1 MKTKMDNLMREEWR
15 KTFSIERV
23 TPCRMHE
30 RRINVEQYRTAEG
43 QLGNISNLLTIQRLH
58 RNF

>member
-15 KTFSIERV
+15 TTFLERA
-23 TPCRMHE
+23 TPCRMHVS
-30 RRINVEQYRTAEG
+30 RINVEQYRMAEG

>member
-1 MKTKMDNLMREEWR
+1 MRTKMDNLMREEWR
-15 KTFSIERV
+15 TTFPERA

-30 RRINVEQYRTAEG
+30 SRINVEQYRTAEG